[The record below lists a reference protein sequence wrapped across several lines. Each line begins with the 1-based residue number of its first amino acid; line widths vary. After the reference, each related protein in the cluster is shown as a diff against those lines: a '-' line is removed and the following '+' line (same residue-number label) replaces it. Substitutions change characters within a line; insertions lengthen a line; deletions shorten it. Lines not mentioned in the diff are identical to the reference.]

1 MLILNKQLGDAEM
14 FLSMILT
21 EDFSDLKRLVHIST
35 ILIVA
40 VLTTSCSSSRKLGS
54 DILFKSPAN
63 DTIPYRIPALA
74 VLEGNKL
81 LALTDYRLCKSDIGF
96 GRVDIHGR
104 FSNDGGK
111 SWEEP
116 FVLIEGSGISKAAD
130 CGFGDAAIVADR
142 ESDDVLVVL
151 VCGETV
157 YWHETTTRQNPNRIA
172 MLHSSDNGKTWS
184 PWVEMTEQ
192 IYSLFDESSH
202 GCVQSCFIAS
212 GKICQ
217 SRKIKVGSHYR
228 IYAAM
233 CARPNGNRVIY
244 SDDFGKTWSVLGTA
258 DDLPVLKGDEPKCEE
273 LPDGSVVISSRAW
286 GGRYFNIF
294 RYSDDAEAGKGSQWS
309 SGKWLGTAGSGPR
322 NNGCIAVS
330 NSCNGELLIIPA
342 RRTSDRKK
350 VHIALQSV
358 PLGPDR
364 TNVGIYYKELPEDIS
379 QMSTEDFAANWEKPY
394 QVSDTTSAYS
404 TMVQL
409 KNGNIAFYYEET
421 LTQDRWG
428 YDMVYKELPLETIT
442 EGQYR

>member
-1 MLILNKQLGDAEM
+1 M
-14 FLSMILT
+14 
-21 EDFSDLKRLVHIST
+21 KRL
-35 ILIVA
+35 LNIVA
-40 VLTTSCSSSRKLGS
+40 MVMAVGLATSCGSSRKLGS
-54 DILFKSPAN
+54 DILFKSLAN

-81 LALTDYRLCKSDIGF
+81 LALTDYRHCKKDIGY

-104 FSNDGGK
+104 FSRDGGK

-116 FVLIEGSGISKAAD
+116 FVLVEGSGIPKAVD
-130 CGFGDAAIVADR
+130 CGFGDAAIVADH

-184 PWVEMTEQ
+184 PWVEMTES
-192 IYSLFDESSH
+192 IYTLFDESPN
-202 GCVQSCFIAS
+202 GCLQSCFIAS

-233 CARPNGNRVIY
+233 CARPHGNRVIY
-244 SDDFGKTWSVLGTA
+244 SDDFGKTWNILGKT
-258 DDLPVLKGDEPKCEE
+258 DDIPVMNGDEPKCEE

-286 GGRYFNIF
+286 GGRYFNIY
-294 RYSDDAEAGKGSQWS
+294 RYTDEA
-309 SGKWLGTAGSGPR
+309 SGAGEWGERAGSGPR

-330 NSCNGELLIIPA
+330 NACNGELLIIPA

-350 VHIALQSV
+350 VYIALQSV

-364 TNVGIYYKELPEDIS
+364 ANVGIYYKELPEDIS

-409 KNGNIAFYYEET
+409 KNGNIAFYYEES

-428 YDMVYKELPLETIT
+428 YDMVYKELPLEIIT
-442 EGQYR
+442 AGKYR

>member
-1 MLILNKQLGDAEM
+1 MKKTLNIA
-14 FLSMILT
+14 
-21 EDFSDLKRLVHIST
+21 V
-35 ILIVA
+35 IVLA
-40 VLTTSCSSSRKLGS
+40 ASLAMSCGSSRKLGS

-74 VLEGNKL
+74 VLEGNKI
-81 LALTDYRLCKSDIGF
+81 LALTDYRICKSDIGF

-111 SWEEP
+111 SWKEP
-116 FVLIEGSGISKAAD
+116 FVLIEGSGVSGAVD

-294 RYSDDAEAGKGSQWS
+294 RYSDETEAGKGSKWS
-309 SGKWLGTAGSGPR
+309 SGKWLETAGSGPR
-322 NNGCIAVS
+322 NNGCTAVS
-330 NSCNGELLIIPA
+330 NSCNGELLIVLA

-350 VHIALQSV
+350 VHLALQSV

-364 TNVGIYYKELPEDIS
+364 SNVGIYYKELPENIS

-428 YDMVYKELPLETIT
+428 YDMVYKELPLEVIT
-442 EGQYR
+442 ARRYR

>member
-1 MLILNKQLGDAEM
+1 MKKLLN
-14 FLSMILT
+14 
-21 EDFSDLKRLVHIST
+21 
-35 ILIVA
+35 IVA
-40 VLTTSCSSSRKLGS
+40 MVMAVGLATSCSSSRKLGS

-81 LALTDYRLCKSDIGF
+81 LALTDYRICKSDIGF

-104 FSNDGGK
+104 FSYDGGK
-111 SWEEP
+111 SWKKP

-130 CGFGDAAIVADR
+130 CGFGDASIVADR

-294 RYSDDAEAGKGSQWS
+294 RYSDDAEAGKGNKWS

-330 NSCNGELLIIPA
+330 NSCNGELLIVPA

-350 VHIALQSV
+350 VYIALQSV

-364 TNVGIYYKELPEDIS
+364 TNVGIYYKELPEDLS
-379 QMSTEDFAANWEKPY
+379 NMNTENFASNWEKPY
-394 QVSDTTSAYS
+394 QVSDCTSAYS
-404 TMVQL
+404 TMLQL
-409 KNGNIAFYYEET
+409 KNGNIAFYYEER
-421 LTQDRWG
+421 LTPDRRG

>member
-1 MLILNKQLGDAEM
+1 M
-14 FLSMILT
+14 
-21 EDFSDLKRLVHIST
+21 KRL
-35 ILIVA
+35 LNIVA
-40 VLTTSCSSSRKLGS
+40 IVMVVGLATSCSSSRKLGS
-54 DILFKSPAN
+54 NILFKSPAN

-116 FVLIEGSGISKAAD
+116 FVLIEGSGISKAVD

-244 SDDFGKTWSVLGTA
+244 SDDFGKTWNILGTA
-258 DDLPVLKGDEPKCEE
+258 EDLPVLYGDEPKCEE

-286 GGRYFNIF
+286 GGRYFNIYK
-294 RYSDDAEAGKGSQWS
+294 YSDEADSASAGSV
-309 SGKWLGTAGSGPR
+309 GKWSTGQWGETKGSGPR

-364 TNVGIYYKELPEDIS
+364 TNVGIYYKELPENIS

-409 KNGNIAFYYEET
+409 KNGNIAFYYEES

-442 EGQYR
+442 AGKYR

>member
-1 MLILNKQLGDAEM
+1 M
-14 FLSMILT
+14 
-21 EDFSDLKRLVHIST
+21 
-35 ILIVA
+35 
-40 VLTTSCSSSRKLGS
+40 GS
-54 DILFKSPAN
+54 NILFKSPAN

-116 FVLIEGSGISKAAD
+116 FVLIEGSGISKAVD

-244 SDDFGKTWSVLGTA
+244 SDDFGKTWNILGTA
-258 DDLPVLKGDEPKCEE
+258 EDLPVLYGDEPKCEE

-286 GGRYFNIF
+286 GGRYFNIYK
-294 RYSDDAEAGKGSQWS
+294 YSDEADSASAGSV
-309 SGKWLGTAGSGPR
+309 GKWSTGQWGETKGSGPR

-364 TNVGIYYKELPEDIS
+364 TNVGIYYKELPENIS

-409 KNGNIAFYYEET
+409 KNGNIAFYYEES

-442 EGQYR
+442 AGKYR